1 MPFTPPAELFGEQGI
16 IVLIVIAV
24 VLFGSTQIPK
34 LARSLGSAQKEF
46 KKGLD
51 EGANGETGT
60 DANAAAPAAPLAQAP
75 QVAAPAPAPA
85 PAPAL
90 APAPAPAPASAPPA
104 ADGSAGPAS

>member
-1 MPFTPPAELFGEQGI
+1 MDFSPPAELFGEQGI

-51 EGANGETGT
+51 EGANGEAKG
-60 DANAAAPAAPLAQAP
+60 DAKAAAPLAEAAP
-75 QVAAPAPAPA
+75 KAVEAPAPAPA
-85 PAPAL
+85 
-90 APAPAPAPASAPPA
+90 
-104 ADGSAGPAS
+104 ADGTADTAS

>member
-1 MPFTPPAELFGEQGI
+1 MAFSPPAELFGEQGI

-51 EGANGETGT
+51 EGANGH
-60 DANAAAPAAPLAQAP
+60 
-75 QVAAPAPAPA
+75 
-85 PAPAL
+85 
-90 APAPAPAPASAPPA
+90 
-104 ADGSAGPAS
+104 